1 MAEFMAQPVLSAR
14 KTDGGGSGARM
25 GAWSASWVVLG
36 LLLTACGDLVYLFPQ
51 NNRNNQIDIQ
61 IQDDNTGTQTSFKRQ
76 DEEGY
81 YSTEF
86 GPYQFSW
93 PAFDQYGQ
101 TGEFAYI
108 QFYPLFPG
116 VQALYGGQ
124 VTSAGAG
131 WSLSGQEV
139 DFEIRWDGSRSFP
152 FVHKGTFMG
161 STVGGV
167 SVTGDFTLSNMNC
180 LADIFDYESEYECGR
195 SFEAGG
201 SYELDWTV
209 RSDLNW
215 CPAEV
220 VDALLGSSREG
231 SVSESRLKL
240 GEVSMPCVNSYNN
253 RVMCGQNPI
262 TVEVGGC
269 TWQVLGRGG
278 PAGYNESVVSGWF
291 IVSASAECGGQPQ
304 LSLCETWLSGTPRG

>member
-1 MAEFMAQPVLSAR
+1 MAERMAERMMERMAEPVFSAQQ
-14 KTDGGGSGARM
+14 KHLEGSRVRVR
-25 GAWSASWVVLG
+25 AWSASCVVMGAVMG

-61 IQDDNTGTQTSFKRQ
+61 IQDENTGTKTSFKLQ

-81 YSTEF
+81 FSTEF

-139 DFEIRWDGSRSFP
+139 DFEIRWEGSRSFP
-152 FVHKGTFMG
+152 FVHKGTFM
-161 STVGGV
+161 
-167 SVTGDFTLSNMNC
+167 
-180 LADIFDYESEYECGR
+180 AR
-195 SFEAGG
+195 
-201 SYELDWTV
+201 
-209 RSDLNW
+209 R
-215 CPAEV
+215 
-220 VDALLGSSREG
+220 
-231 SVSESRLKL
+231 
-240 GEVSMPCVNSYNN
+240 
-253 RVMCGQNPI
+253 
-262 TVEVGGC
+262 
-269 TWQVLGRGG
+269 
-278 PAGYNESVVSGWF
+278 SVV
-291 IVSASAECGGQPQ
+291 
-304 LSLCETWLSGTPRG
+304 